1 MQFIIIGIVIFIIL
15 ILITLAQLKSPKSKK
30 KKNTPRT
37 ATKPQVVTNNK
48 ADDWWTEYYQKQE
61 IIAGYFEELQIIKDL
76 YTQRETAPEMLEKCV
91 ELCFVNINSFPLVF
105 LSMDCDHIKSL
116 PAFERLAII
125 FEKQNKFKDAL
136 EIANLQDYFCSTE
149 QTKKRINRLSEK
161 LNRGLEDKST
171 GNDPLKY
178 HFNEITK
185 LQGSLP
191 QKVDKILEIIDK
203 ADFKFKKITKFVDDY
218 VIVDLET
225 TGLNY
230 RHDAIVEIGCIRF
243 RNNTAVESFNM
254 LINPNTKIPPEA
266 IAIHHITNEMVKDAP
281 YIDKALP
288 AILEFIGD
296 DIIVGHKVDFDIRFL
311 INACIWE
318 DYPNKKFKAID
329 TLNLARKYIPKSE
342 VSDYSLDSLRPFFD
356 LNEPA
361 HRAMSDCE
369 ATAKV
374 YQYCYQKANSEVSE

>member
-1 MQFIIIGIVIFIIL
+1 MELFIIGIIISIVVLL
-15 ILITLAQLKSPKSKK
+15 IIYSQLKSPKSKK

-37 ATKPQVVTNNK
+37 ATKPRVVMNNK

-125 FEKQNKFKDAL
+125 FEKQNKYQDAL
-136 EIANLQDYFCSTE
+136 EIANIQDFFCPTE

-161 LNRGLEDKST
+161 INRNLEDKST
-171 GNDPLKY
+171 GNDPLRY
-178 HFNEITK
+178 HFNEIIK
-185 LQGSLP
+185 LQGTMS
-191 QKVDKILEIIDK
+191 QKIDEILQIIDK
-203 ADFKFKKITKFVDDY
+203 SYFKFQKITKFVDDY
-218 VIVDLET
+218 VIVDVET

-230 RHDAIVEIGCIRF
+230 HHDAIVEIGCIRF
-243 RNNTAVESFNM
+243 RNNVAVDNFNM

-266 IAIHHITNEMVKDAP
+266 TAIHHITDEMVKDAP
-281 YIDKALP
+281 YINEVLP
-288 AILEFIGD
+288 AILDFIGD
-296 DIIVGHKVDFDIRFL
+296 DIIVGHNVGFDIRFL
-311 INACIWE
+311 INACVWE
-318 DYPNKKFKAID
+318 GLPKQKFKAID
-329 TLNLARKYIPKSE
+329 TLSLARKYIPKSE
-342 VSDYSLDSLRPFFD
+342 ISDYSLDTLREF
-356 LNEPA
+356 LNINEPS
-361 HRAMSDCE
+361 HRAMVDCE

-374 YQYCYQKANSEVSE
+374 YQYCYQKANSEVPV